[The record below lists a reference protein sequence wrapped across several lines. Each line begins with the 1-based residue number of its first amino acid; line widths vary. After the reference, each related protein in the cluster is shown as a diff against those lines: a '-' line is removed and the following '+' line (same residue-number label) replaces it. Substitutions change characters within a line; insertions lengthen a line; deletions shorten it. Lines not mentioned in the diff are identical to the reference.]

1 MILELLRPHVRALQ
15 GYSTA
20 RDEFS
25 GTAEVYLDANENP
38 FESAINRY
46 PDPHCRA
53 LKQRISE
60 LKGIELQRIFIGN
73 GSDEAIDLLVR
84 ALVAPGQSIITT
96 PPTYGMYAVTARAHG
111 VSVLE
116 VPMKVDFSLDYDG
129 LAHADAQGGL
139 LTFLCSPNNP
149 TGIQLSLQEIEQ
161 VLLRA
166 RGVVVVDEAYI
177 DFASGASAC
186 TLLKEYPHLVVLQTL
201 SKAWGMAGARV
212 GLAFGDPRLIAALSK
227 LKLPYNV
234 NALSQRVALG
244 RLADTDLYGQQVQRI
259 VRERERLAG
268 ELSKMRTIKAVFPS
282 EGNFLLVRCV
292 DARRLFE
299 ALRMQGIIVRDRSY
313 EVHCSECLRITVG
326 TEVENDRL
334 LEAVRGFV

>member
-1 MILELLRPHVRALQ
+1 MILKLLRPHVRALR

-25 GTAEVYLDANENP
+25 GTAQVYLDANENP
-38 FESAINRY
+38 FESDLNRY

-60 LKGIELQRIFIGN
+60 LKGLERERIFIGN

-84 ALVAPGQSIITT
+84 ALVAPGQMIITT
-96 PPTYGMYAVTARAHG
+96 PPTYGMYAVAAQAHG
-111 VSVLE
+111 FSVIE
-116 VPMKVDFSLDYDG
+116 VPMSVDFSLDYDG
-129 LAHADAQGGL
+129 LAHADARGGV

-149 TGIQLSLQEIEQ
+149 TGGQLSRWDIEQ
-161 VLLRA
+161 VLR
-166 RGVVVVDEAYI
+166 RSNGVVVVDEAYI
-177 DFASGASAC
+177 DFAAGASAC

-212 GLAFGDPRLIAALSK
+212 GLAFGDPHLIAALSK

-234 NALSQRVALG
+234 NALSQRIALE
-244 RLADTDLYGQQVQRI
+244 RLADTELYAQQVQRI
-259 VRERERLAG
+259 VRERERLTS
-268 ELSKMRTIKAVFPS
+268 ELSKIQTVQAVFPS

-292 DARRLFE
+292 DERRLFE

-313 EVHCSECLRITVG
+313 DVHCSGCLRITVG
-326 TEVENDRL
+326 TEAENDRL